1 MKLSLP
7 GPSLTRRLVVL
18 AAGWSLVALLITGV
32 VLTAQFRASVL
43 KRFDDGLSEMAE
55 NLLARTEVIDGRVV
69 VSQFTDGRSSRT
81 HTGRYWQV
89 AEVGPD
95 GKLVALQRSKS
106 LFSGDPNL
114 FIPTEG
120 IEALGRDPRQTY
132 SYDFEGPVGEPLR
145 AAAKLSFLPGRET
158 ALIFIAAEDRR
169 PVDQDARRFA
179 ATATTALILLGL
191 GLLVAV
197 FLQVRIGLQPLF
209 DLRREV
215 AEVRKGRADAL
226 ARTYPAELAPL
237 AEELNALV
245 AHNQEVVE
253 RQRTHAGNL
262 AHALKTPISVMLA
275 EAQSRPGPL
284 AEVVR
289 RQAGAMHGHV
299 EHHLRRARAAARSQ
313 SNREQTPIE
322 PVLDELARTLERIFR
337 DKRVSVDW
345 SCAPGVAFQGERQ
358 DLLEIVGNVMENA
371 CKWSEGKV
379 RVQATESAGGK
390 VSIVIEDNG
399 PGLPADRRADVL
411 KRGARLDEKT
421 AGSGLGLSIVDELA
435 RAYGGDLKLHD
446 SSLGG
451 LRVEIILPR
460 AEP

>member
-1 MKLSLP
+1 M
-7 GPSLTRRLVVL
+7 VL

-43 KRFDDGLSEMAE
+43 KRFDDGLAELAE
-55 NLLARTEVIDGRVV
+55 NLLARTEVMDGHVV
-69 VSQFTDGRSSRT
+69 VSQFTDSRSSRT

-95 GKLVALQRSKS
+95 GGLNALQRSKS
-106 LFSGDPNL
+106 LFAGDPDL
-114 FIPTEG
+114 TIPKAG
-120 IEALGRDPRQTY
+120 IEALGRDPRRTY
-132 SYDFEGPVGEPLR
+132 SYDFTGPIGEPLR

-179 ATATTALILLGL
+179 TTATTALVLLGL
-191 GLLVAV
+191 GLLLAV

-209 DLRREV
+209 DLRREI

-237 AEELNALV
+237 ADELNALV
-245 AHNQEVVE
+245 AHNREVVE
-253 RQRTHAGNL
+253 RQRTHVGNL

-289 RQAGAMHGHV
+289 RQAEAMHGHV

-313 SNREQTPIE
+313 SNREQTAIE

-337 DKRVSVDW
+337 EQRVTVDW
-345 SCAPGVAFQGERQ
+345 SCTPDLAFQGERQ

-371 CKWSEGKV
+371 CKWSQGKV
-379 RVQATESAGGK
+379 RVDATPCDSGK
-390 VSIVIEDNG
+390 VCLVIEDDG
-399 PGLPADRRADVL
+399 PGLPAEGRADVL
-411 KRGARLDEKT
+411 ERGARLDEKT
-421 AGSGLGLSIVDELA
+421 PGSGLGLSIVDELA
-435 RAYGGDLKLHD
+435 RAYGGDLKLGD
-446 SSLGG
+446 SPMGG

-460 AEP
+460 AEV